1 MRQFPQ
7 RCTAVLDD
15 KALLAQCL
23 EAAGCAAIAPRTWTD
38 LDAFLEQHGGSGS
51 GEGGGGRRRRRRSGS
66 SGMAGASREQA
77 APPTAAA
84 STCPGASNGQL
95 YFLKHRH
102 GVKGQ
107 AVYPFPSLASLLDR
121 LRSLGSHPSSQQGE
135 TSAPGSD
142 GQQGGCSGAEVAG
155 RQRSSS
161 STQCRE
167 QRSATHGGSR
177 QQFVVQEGVDPPLL
191 LPDGRKF
198 TLRAHVLM
206 LLEHAADAAAGGAA
220 QQPQQG
226 RQQQREQREQQQQR
240 HAPRLLAWVH
250 EDVIV
255 TPHAAPLSASSP
267 AAGAAGAADV
277 AVHVSSRGR
286 GHPKPFLLRQLTL
299 EAQQQQ
305 PAVQQGQEEGQ
316 PAGPAEPAQ
325 QHPPTSTALQLQQ
338 ELWQQI
344 CSVSRAAAAAGA
356 ENGLVPSRA
365 DPQAVLY
372 HLWAFDFAVGAAGRP
387 PANMAASLAAGGHA
401 AAVDDGACKPPVAAA
416 AAEAACELRMLD
428 AGSAAGGDQR
438 AQRQHPLPWRPRVLL
453 LEANSYPAVASGTMA
468 AVPRSVYT
476 RLVGDLLSMVVLPAL
491 DSTGER
497 AGQGA
502 AGGFVR
508 VL

>member
-1 MRQFPQ
+1 MTRPCWHSAWRRQAAPPL
-7 RCTAVLDD
+7 RP
-15 KALLAQCL
+15 ALGQ
-23 EAAGCAAIAPRTWTD
+23 TWI
-38 LDAFLEQHGGSGS
+38 LFCGGSGS
-51 GEGGGGRRRRRRSGS
+51 SDGDGGS
-66 SGMAGASREQA
+66 SSSSMAGASRQQA
-77 APPTAAA
+77 APPAAAA
-84 STCPGASNGQL
+84 STAGGTSSSQL

-107 AVYPFPSLASLLDR
+107 AVYPFASLPSLLDR
-121 LRSLGSHPSSQQGE
+121 LRSLGSRPSSQQGD

-142 GQQGGCSGAEVAG
+142 GQQGGCSGAEGAG
-155 RQRSSS
+155 SQRSSS
-161 STQCRE
+161 STQRHE
-167 QRSATHGGSR
+167 QRSASQGGSR

-206 LLEHAADAAAGGAA
+206 LLEHAGDAAAGGAA

-226 RQQQREQREQQQQR
+226 QQQQREQREQHQQR

-255 TPHAAPLSASSP
+255 TPHAAPLPAGSP
-267 AAGAAGAADV
+267 ADGADGAADV

-299 EAQQQQ
+299 EAQQPQ
-305 PAVQQGQEEGQ
+305 PAVPQLQGQQQQGQEEGQ
-316 PAGPAEPAQ
+316 PAEPAEPAEPAQ
-325 QHPPTSTALQLQQ
+325 QHPPTSAALQLQQ

-344 CSVSRAAAAAGA
+344 CSVSRVAAAAGA
-356 ENGLVPSRA
+356 ENGLVPGRA

-387 PANMAASLAAGGHA
+387 PANMAASLAAGGRA
-401 AAVDDGACKPPVAAA
+401 AAVGNGACKPSAAAA
-416 AAEAACELRMLD
+416 AAEPACELRMLD
-428 AGSAAGGDQR
+428 AGSAAGGGQR

-476 RLVGDLLSMVVLPAL
+476 RLVGDLLSLVVLPAL